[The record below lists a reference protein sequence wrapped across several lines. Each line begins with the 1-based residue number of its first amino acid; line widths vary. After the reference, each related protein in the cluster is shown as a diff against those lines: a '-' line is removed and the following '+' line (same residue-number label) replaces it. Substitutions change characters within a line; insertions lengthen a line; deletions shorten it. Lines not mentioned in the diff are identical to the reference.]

1 MSDYVVFLDAAN
13 LCKRGQKELGWEG
26 ENVRINAEKFVQFSK
41 KLKEIGAN
49 TEIWENATF
58 SGVYWYDG
66 AFPPGHAMYQKQ
78 RRAFA
83 AIAATNG
90 VTVRTGKVVE
100 RPYPG
105 RARTRDTLRETLRFF
120 RLDEEPIL
128 EKFDELW
135 ELYPVRQQK
144 GVDTLIISD
153 MLMGA
158 VDQEFNTVVLVS
170 GDSDLADPFRTVK
183 SLGCKTV
190 LVVPAETGLA
200 PELKRIADETIRIP
214 YNELRRILYR
224 RQKSKR

>member
-1 MSDYVVFLDAAN
+1 MTWCFGTFL
-13 LCKRGQKELGWEG
+13 LGP
-26 ENVRINAEKFVQFSK
+26 A
-41 KLKEIGAN
+41 GAP
-49 TEIWENATF
+49 F
-58 SGVYWYDG
+58 
-66 AFPPGHAMYQKQ
+66 
-78 RRAFA
+78 FA
-83 AIAATNG
+83 AIAATTG

-100 RPYPG
+100 RPHPG
-105 RARTRDTLRETLRFF
+105 RARTRDTLRETLQFF

-158 VDQEFNTVVLVS
+158 VNQDFNTVVLVS

-190 LVVPAETGLA
+190 LVVPTETGLA

-214 YNELRRILYR
+214 YNELRQILYR
-224 RQKSKR
+224 RQNSQRRNRRPASIVSGHSQPEGRDNAKPDQPARRA